1 MPKTV
6 FAMITLLEDGSFGG
20 RPDNSLPGYG
30 GSGDPGYD
38 KPIHHPGHPDHGLPS
53 RPDHIGGGPIY
64 HPGHP
69 DHGLPSQPGHPGNRP
84 PGSGGGYPSQGLP
97 GQGGRPDNS
106 LPWSPGSPDQGL
118 PVPPGVT
125 PPPAPGGA
133 LRDQLVVL
141 WHMPG
146 QTEWHGKVIDPAT
159 INRPDQGLPAQ
170 PPPTAG
176 TPLPPTPEPKK

>member
-6 FAMITLLEDGSFGG
+6 FAMITLLEDGAFGG

-53 RPDHIGGGPIY
+53 RPDHIGGGPIH

-69 DHGLPSQPGHPGNRP
+69 DHGLPSRPGAIDPGYGQGGRDHISNRP
-84 PGSGGGYPSQGLP
+84 PGSVGGH
-97 GQGGRPDNS
+97 PDNS
-106 LPWSPGSPDQGL
+106 LPWGPNSPDQGL
-118 PVPPGVT
+118 PVPPGIN
-125 PPPAPGGA
+125 PPPVPPNLA
-133 LRDQLVVL
+133 QQVVVL

-146 QTEWHGKVIDPAT
+146 QTQWHGKVIDPAT
-159 INRPDQGLPAQ
+159 IEKPDQGLPAQ

-176 TPLPPTPEPKK
+176 QPLPPTPEPKK